1 MQRERAF
8 KKRYIVALVV
18 IVLAWV
24 AYMLP
29 SWFFPVGYTLY
40 KKVPVNDRA
49 NIYVV
54 QTDAGATTAF
64 SYRYYIVD
72 AKESDA
78 DFMANVADAAPFLN
92 TKDEKAV
99 LNVKDSQIYLR
110 VRGEIYSF
118 DSPALYRSGS
128 DIHSVAIYLDAAP
141 Y

>member
-1 MQRERAF
+1 MERKRAF
-8 KKRYIVALVV
+8 KKRYVAALVV
-18 IVLAWV
+18 TVLAWI

-29 SWFFPVGYTLY
+29 SWFFPVEYRLY
-40 KKVPVNDRA
+40 KKITLNDKA

-54 QTDAGATTAF
+54 RADAGATTAF
-64 SYRYYIVD
+64 SYRYYVMD

-78 DFMANVADAAPFLN
+78 DFMTNVADAAPFLN

-99 LNVKDSQIYLR
+99 LNVKDSQIYLH

-141 Y
+141 

>member
-8 KKRYIVALVV
+8 KKRYIVALVAFL
-18 IVLAWV
+18 LAWA
-24 AYMLP
+24 AYTLP

-40 KKVPVNDRA
+40 KKVPVNDKA

-54 QTDAGATTAF
+54 QTDAGATTAY
-64 SYRYYIVD
+64 SYRYYLVD
-72 AKESDA
+72 AKESDD

-110 VRGEIYSF
+110 IRGEIYSF
-118 DSPALYRSGS
+118 DSPAWYWSGS

-141 Y
+141 